1 MRVLVVVEG
10 MHESGGAV
18 RALIKQLRHDLIDLE
33 FDKLANATTHVHG
46 KGRGYFKK
54 AIGWMREARKRGFGA
69 VILLVDRD
77 QVGERLN
84 EITDAQNHTS
94 ICDSPRALGVAV
106 EAFDAWMLADQQAL
120 SGVLGVN
127 IQTQP
132 DPESIAHP
140 KQHFKDLLAELG
152 AASVDAGL
160 YARIAEKLDISILAT
175 RCPRNLPCLQI
186 GCAICRAPIVHFPQR
201 NRRWCFI
208 ARRVV
213 RPEGLFGNA
222 GGFQPVE
229 TQCCGQNPWL
239 DPLSPRRDTP
249 AGSA

>member
-10 MHESGGAV
+10 KHESDGAV

-33 FDKLANATTHVHG
+33 FDKLANATTRVHG
-46 KGRGYFKK
+46 TGRGYFKK

-94 ICDSPRALGVAV
+94 ICDIPRALGVAV

-140 KQHFKDLLAELG
+140 
-152 AASVDAGL
+152 
-160 YARIAEKLDISILAT
+160 
-175 RCPRNLPCLQI
+175 
-186 GCAICRAPIVHFPQR
+186 
-201 NRRWCFI
+201 
-208 ARRVV
+208 
-213 RPEGLFGNA
+213 
-222 GGFQPVE
+222 
-229 TQCCGQNPWL
+229 
-239 DPLSPRRDTP
+239 
-249 AGSA
+249 